1 MADKIKNTAA
11 AMLDHP
17 LKKSEETFMAKTLET
32 DMQMLR
38 RNEGMGAPMRIMME
52 MQAYK
57 RVGRLPFLP
66 SSRVHLDV
74 ISGRDETID
83 FSDFLGADEHNES
96 LCAPQAVAEKK
107 LNFI

>member
-17 LKKSEETFMAKTLET
+17 LKKSEESFLSKTLESN
-32 DMQMLR
+32 MQMLR
-38 RNEGMGAPMRIMME
+38 RNEGLGAPMRIMME
-52 MQAYK
+52 MKAYK
-57 RVGRLPFLP
+57 QVGRLPFLP

-74 ISGRDETID
+74 ITGRDETID
-83 FSDFLGADEHNES
+83 FNDFLGTEEFTES

>member
-1 MADKIKNTAA
+1 MADRIKNTAA

-17 LKKSEETFMAKTLET
+17 LKKSEESFLSNTLASE
-32 DMQMLR
+32 MQMLR

-52 MQAYK
+52 LQAYK
-57 RVGRLPFLP
+57 QVGRLPFLP

-74 ISGRDETID
+74 ITGRDETID
-83 FSDFLGADEHNES
+83 FTDFLGTEEFTES

-107 LNFI
+107 LKLT